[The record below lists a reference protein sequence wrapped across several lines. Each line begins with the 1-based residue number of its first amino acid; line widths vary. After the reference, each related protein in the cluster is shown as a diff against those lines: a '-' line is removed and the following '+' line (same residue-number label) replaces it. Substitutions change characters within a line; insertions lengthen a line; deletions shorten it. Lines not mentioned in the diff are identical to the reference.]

1 MLSIASGIVALV
13 FLTVPVVII
22 LVCVAVMQGEKGGGP
37 PRVSLVLLALVGV
50 LLVLVGTAFAGCSLL
65 GSG

>member
-1 MLSIASGIVALV
+1 MLAVASGIVALV

-22 LVCVAVMQGEKGGGP
+22 LVSVAVVQGEKGAGP
-37 PRVSLVLLALVGV
+37 PRVALVLLALIGV